1 VTGLPAWWL
10 ALAEQAR
17 AGLAQG
23 RGPWWSERFLCG
35 QPLFGAPELPFG
47 GPAAGL
53 LLGLGAAGPALWLV
67 LHALLLSAGL
77 TLWLRQDGAALGLNR
92 RNAGWAA
99 FLAVAAGLVHP
110 EAAALLGVWA
120 WLPWVLLLAGRAP
133 AWVAAPF
140 AALLACAASPLTL
153 LLGLVGSGKAAGWGR
168 TWGRTWGL
176 ALGLA
181 APVLLETLRL
191 APGTGSVA
199 WPQWQFGWLGSPLLL
214 SQAGLALFTWL
225 LLAAGWLRGR
235 ETLGLTLAAAALA
248 LGGPLFSPKGL
259 SVLPSNQYVRP
270 LTRHQAAPGAL
281 PETLPNLLAERWTGA
296 QGGLAPEA
304 SLRRWRQL
312 SAPGPVNADLLSL
325 AAAGWV
331 DNDAP
336 QVWHQAVPA
345 AVVDGAEG
353 LSERSDPSSGLF
365 QRPLRV
371 DTVDAGARR
380 GYAWH
385 LFSPRAVAPGCWTM
399 DLGGG
404 TAAGNWAY
412 LSESSDPGWS
422 AEAAGP
428 AGIGRRS
435 VASTEGSFVA
445 APMQGSEGTLT
456 WLYRPPSL
464 VFGLFLALAG
474 LLLWAFMANLG
485 PGLFGR

>member
-1 VTGLPAWWL
+1 MTGLPAWWL

-23 RGPWWSERFLCG
+23 SGPWWSERFLCG

-53 LLGLGAAGPALWLV
+53 LLSLGAAGPACWLF
-67 LHALLLSAGL
+67 LHAVLLSSGL
-77 TLWLRQDGAALGLNR
+77 ALWLRQDGAALGLNR
-92 RNAGWAA
+92 KSAGLAA

-133 AWVAAPF
+133 VWVAAPF

-153 LLGLVGSGKAAGWGR
+153 LIGLFGSGKAAAWSR

-176 ALGLA
+176 ALALA
-181 APVLLETLRL
+181 APALLETLRL
-191 APGTGSVA
+191 APGTGSVV

-214 SQAGLALFTWL
+214 SQAGLVLFTWFL
-225 LLAAGWLRGR
+225 FAAGWLRGR
-235 ETLGLTLAAAALA
+235 ETLVLALAAAALA
-248 LGGPLFSPKGL
+248 LVGPLFNPKGL
-259 SVLPSNQYVRP
+259 ATLPPNQYVRP

-281 PETLPNLLAERWTGA
+281 PDSLANLLAERWTGA

-325 AAAGWV
+325 ADAGWV

-345 AVVDGAEG
+345 AVVDGAE
-353 LSERSDPSSGLF
+353 SSSDRSDPSAGLF

-385 LFSPRAVAPGCWTM
+385 LFSPKVVAPGWWTV
-399 DLGGG
+399 DLGGSP
-404 TAAGNWAY
+404 AVGNWAY
-412 LSESSDPGWS
+412 LSESSDRGWS
-422 AEAAGP
+422 AEVGGP
-428 AGIGRRS
+428 AGAGPRL
-435 VASTEGSFVA
+435 VAVTEGGFLA
-445 APMQGSEGTLT
+445 APMQGSEGTLI
-456 WLYRPPSL
+456 WRYRPPSF
-464 VFGLFLALAG
+464 VFEMIVALLGCLAWIRLATG
-474 LLLWAFMANLG
+474 SK
-485 PGLFGR
+485 